1 MDRKTKIA
9 SVLLYGGLSREEYR
23 RVKEPVA
30 ESNLRALTHWSV
42 LVCVFWLY
50 CLVMSL
56 RAEDYALCRPA
67 YTTALSLCILSYFF
81 ARYLVPRFPQALVPC
96 MCFFR
101 LSLLGGGIGIA
112 VCQPDMRSLTIFA
125 VSIMLPSIFID
136 NTVNSVIVHVL
147 GILLYVLMGRNVI
160 LPDIYSWGLGNFI
173 LFSVFGLLIG
183 NSINK
188 ERFERY
194 VFADSAKAL
203 ADIRTRYAYYDP
215 MTGLKNRRAYE
226 EKLGQL
232 KAELPHPCCIVMI
245 DINGLKKMNDT
256 RGHDAGDELIIAAA
270 ECIRE
275 AFPGTEEIYRL
286 GGDEFGVVVTDSE
299 EEAGL
304 CMAEMLRIAAERKG
318 QYVDGISLA
327 AGMASD
333 REAPDIDAVER
344 EADVRMYAMKE
355 EYYAGKE
362 RDDIRLK

>member
-9 SVLLYGGLSREEYR
+9 SILLYGGLSREEYQ

-30 ESNLRALTHWSV
+30 ESNLRALTYWSV

-50 CLVMSL
+50 CLAMSL

-96 MCFFR
+96 MSFFR

-136 NTVNSVIVHVL
+136 NTANSLLVHVL
-147 GILLYVLMGRNVI
+147 GILLYILMGRNVI
-160 LPDIYSWGLGNFI
+160 VPDIYSWGLENFA

-183 NSINK
+183 NAINK
-188 ERFERY
+188 ARYERV
-194 VFADSAKAL
+194 VFADSAKKL
-203 ADIRTRYAYYDP
+203 VEIQTRYAYYDP

-226 EKLGQL
+226 EKLEQL
-232 KAELPHPCCIVMI
+232 TAALPHPYCIVMI

-256 RGHDAGDELIIAAA
+256 QGHGAGDELIIGTA
-270 ECIRE
+270 ECMRE
-275 AFPGTEEIYRL
+275 AFPGTEDIYRL
-286 GGDEFGVVVTDSE
+286 GGDEFSVVVPEDE
-299 EEAGL
+299 ERVRL
-304 CMAEMLRIAAERKG
+304 CMSAMLRSAAEWKG
-318 QYVDGISLA
+318 QYVNGISLA
-327 AGMASD
+327 AGMSSD
-333 REAPDIDAVER
+333 REASDIDTIER
-344 EADVRMYAMKE
+344 EADARMYAMKE
-355 EYYAGKE
+355 EYYAGRE